1 MLAAFKNFK
10 QADDVGVLDL
20 LEQINLLEDF
30 SLTKFVF
37 HVTLFDGLD
46 GHLLSSK
53 LMHTKGYLAECT
65 FSY

>member
-46 GHLLSSK
+46 GHLLSS
-53 LMHTKGYLAECT
+53 
-65 FSY
+65 

>member
-20 LEQINLLEDF
+20 LEQINFLEDF

-46 GHLLSSK
+46 GHLLSS
-53 LMHTKGYLAECT
+53 
-65 FSY
+65 